1 MVTGPGKAEVV
12 DADRPQVGPHD
23 VLVRMR
29 ACGICG
35 SDAFYITIGGIPPR
49 QGHTPLGHEP
59 AGEVVEVGAEVA
71 GIAVGDHVVINP
83 MAAPSGII
91 GNGGATGALAD
102 YLLIE
107 NAVRGT
113 SLEVIPKH
121 IPWEVAALNEP
132 MAVAR
137 HGVNRCKPKPSDK
150 VVVFGAGPIGLG
162 ATLAFKSLG
171 VSHVVVVDLIGS
183 RLDKALRIGADAV
196 INSAEEDVL
205 ARLSQLHGEGESRF
219 PGKAGT
225 DIYLDAAGV
234 PAVVNTALAAAK
246 KGATLAIVGVH
257 KEPVPVEFVNV
268 MSNEITIVGCMG
280 YPDEIFEVTKDLVAN
295 WEKYALIV
303 SHTIPFD
310 KVGEALELAG
320 TSGAADKVV
329 CPPVTWGVR
338 CAERELRARFRE
350 ISTTSARSAR
360 SRLAGQPVLDRG
372 SLLSA
377 DIRRHPGI
385 NRIVSRACEFQLDQ
399 RLALGEQEHRHRL
412 GFIRR
417 SA

>member
-1 MVTGPGKAEVV
+1 VKASVVTGPGRAEVL
-12 DADRPQVGPHD
+12 DTERPEVGPRG

-59 AGEVVEVGAEVA
+59 AGEVAEVGAQVT
-71 GIAVGDHVVINP
+71 GLSVGDHVVINP

-91 GNGGATGALAD
+91 GNGGASGALAD
-102 YLLIE
+102 YLIIQ

-113 SLEVIPKH
+113 SLEVIPDH

-137 HGVNRCKPKPSDK
+137 HGANRCRPKPTDK

-162 ATLAFKSLG
+162 AVLAFKSFG
-171 VSHVVVVDLIGS
+171 VSHIVVADLIPG
-183 RLDKALRIGADAV
+183 RLDKALQIGADAV
-196 INSAEEDVL
+196 VNSAEEDVV
-205 ARLSQLHGEGESRF
+205 ARLIELHGEGESMF
-219 PGKAGT
+219 GGKAGT

-246 KGATLAIVGVH
+246 KGATLGIVGVH

-268 MSNEITIVGCMG
+268 MSNEITILGSMG
-280 YPDEIFEVTKDLVAN
+280 YPDEIFEVTGDLVAN

-310 KVGEALELAG
+310 NVGEALELAH
-320 TSGAADKVV
+320 TPGAAAKVV
-329 CPPVTWGVR
+329 VTF
-338 CAERELRARFRE
+338 C
-350 ISTTSARSAR
+350 
-360 SRLAGQPVLDRG
+360 
-372 SLLSA
+372 
-377 DIRRHPGI
+377 
-385 NRIVSRACEFQLDQ
+385 
-399 RLALGEQEHRHRL
+399 
-412 GFIRR
+412 
-417 SA
+417 